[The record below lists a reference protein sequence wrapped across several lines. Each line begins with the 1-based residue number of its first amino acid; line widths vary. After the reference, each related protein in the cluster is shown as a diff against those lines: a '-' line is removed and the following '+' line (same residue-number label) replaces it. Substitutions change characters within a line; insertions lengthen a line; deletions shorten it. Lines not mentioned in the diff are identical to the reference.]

1 MLKSGKNDAF
11 IKLKYQVKHKNNI
24 QRKLTMKN
32 KILLSRI
39 ALSVISFLFITNLP
53 LAIASENTAHKCG
66 KAAEAGK
73 NSIKAEVFLKGP
85 LITDK
90 KTLTEIEFISKK
102 DNKPLLPSEIKETH
116 TEIIHLLVFDQT
128 LTDYQHIHPTPTNKP
143 GFYQFEWTPKEKS
156 QYRVW
161 VDLTPLCTNQQE
173 YIMANLGDLSKV
185 PQKVNK
191 TLNST
196 YSLGARADKLYFV
209 LSFDS
214 QDLINGKA
222 TRGKVL
228 VKDSQGHP
236 FNQLEP
242 VMGAFAHIVAIN
254 EDFKTIAHVHPM
266 GAEPSKDSERGGP
279 ELEFHIE
286 PNKPGFWK
294 IWVQVKAN
302 GKELFIPFGVNV
314 K

>member
-1 MLKSGKNDAF
+1 MMTSK
-11 IKLKYQVKHKNNI
+11 
-24 QRKLTMKN
+24 T
-32 KILLSRI
+32 LLS
-39 ALSVISFLFITNLP
+39 ISIFVFSFMGNLP
-53 LAIASENTAHKCG
+53 SAMSSENTPHNCEGAT
-66 KAAEAGK
+66 KAGENA
-73 NSIKAEVFLKGP
+73 IKAEIFLKEP
-85 LITDK
+85 LVKDK
-90 KTLTEIEFISKK
+90 KTPTEIELISKK

-116 TEIIHLLVFDQT
+116 TKLIHLLIFDQT

-143 GFYQFEWTPKEKS
+143 GIYQFEWTPKEAS
-156 QYRVW
+156 QYKVW

-173 YIMANLGDLSKV
+173 YIMADLGNLSKS
-185 PQKVNK
+185 PQKVDK

-196 YSLGARADKLYFV
+196 YSTGGRSDKIYFN

-214 QDLINGKA
+214 QEFMNGKA
-222 TRGKVL
+222 AMGKVL

-236 FNQLEP
+236 FTQLEP

-266 GAEPSKDSERGGP
+266 GVETSKESDRGGP
-279 ELEFHIE
+279 ELDFHFE

-294 IWVQVKAN
+294 IWVQVKAY
-302 GKELFIPFGVNV
+302 GKEFFIPFGINV

>member
-1 MLKSGKNDAF
+1 MKIKTIINIKSF
-11 IKLKYQVKHKNNI
+11 YIIV
-24 QRKLTMKN
+24 
-32 KILLSRI
+32 
-39 ALSVISFLFITNLP
+39 FLFASNLP
-53 LAIASENTAHKCG
+53 LILASEATVHKCAKG
-66 KAAEAGK
+66 AESAT
-73 NSIKAEVFLKGP
+73 NAIKAEIFLKGP
-85 LITDK
+85 LIKDK

-116 TEIIHLLVFDQT
+116 TEIIHLLIFDKT

-143 GFYQFEWTPKEKS
+143 GIYQFEWTPKKIS

-161 VDLTPLCTNQQE
+161 VDLTPLCTDQQE
-173 YIMANLGDLSKV
+173 YIMANLGDLSKS
-185 PQKVNK
+185 PQKVDK

-196 YSLGARADKLYFV
+196 YSIGGRADKMHFN

-214 QDLINGKA
+214 SELISGKA
-222 TRGKVL
+222 TMGKIL
-228 VKDSQGHP
+228 VKDAQGHP

-266 GAEPSKDSERGGP
+266 GTEPSKDSDRGGP

-294 IWVQVKAN
+294 IWVQVKAD